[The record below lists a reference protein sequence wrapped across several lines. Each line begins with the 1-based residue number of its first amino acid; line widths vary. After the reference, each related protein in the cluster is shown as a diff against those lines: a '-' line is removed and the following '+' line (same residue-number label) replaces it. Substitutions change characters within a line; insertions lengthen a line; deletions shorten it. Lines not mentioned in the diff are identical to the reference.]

1 MPGSAVASASEVS
14 RRARPEAQAAAGH
27 PFNAMEEEGLTAHLN
42 EMEVAAFI
50 DRGLDPDG
58 RARVARHLVGCD
70 ACRSEVV
77 AISRFTRARNRPG
90 WLPLIPL
97 AAAAAALLLYLG
109 PPPGQRRDAAEP
121 PLFREPALTVAPAP
135 TPIAPRG
142 EIETIAAIT
151 WSTVPHADRYV
162 VTVFDSTG
170 SLVWRARTTDTL
182 LAVPRSTATLLSR
195 QMPYYWKVAARVDA
209 GRWVNSDLVS
219 FTLAHEPP
227 PK

>member
-1 MPGSAVASASEVS
+1 MHGCGVASGSEAS
-14 RRARPEAQAAAGH
+14 RRARYEAQAGARH
-27 PFNAMEEEGLTAHLN
+27 PFNAVEEEGLTAHLT
-42 EMEVAAFI
+42 EMEVAAFV
-50 DRGLDPDG
+50 DRGLQPDG

-77 AISRFTRARNRPG
+77 AITRLTRARHRPR

-109 PPPGQRRDAAEP
+109 PGQRREAAEP
-121 PLFREPALTVAPAP
+121 PFREPALTVAPAP
-135 TPIAPRG
+135 TPITPRG
-142 EIETIAAIT
+142 EIEHIAAIT

-170 SLVWRARTTDTL
+170 SVVWRARTIDTM

-195 QMPYYWKVAARVDA
+195 HVPYYWKVAARVEA

-219 FTLAHEPP
+219 FTLANEPP

>member
-1 MPGSAVASASEVS
+1 V
-14 RRARPEAQAAAGH
+14 
-27 PFNAMEEEGLTAHLN
+27 EEEGVTAHLT

-50 DRGLDPDG
+50 NRGLDSDG

-77 AISRFTRARNRPG
+77 AITSLTRARNRPG

-97 AAAAAALLLYLG
+97 AAAAAALLLYLA
-109 PPPGQRRDAAEP
+109 PGQRPDAEP

-162 VTVFDSTG
+162 VTIFDSTG
-170 SLVWRARTTDTL
+170 SVVWRARTTDTM
-182 LAVPRSTATLLSR
+182 LAVPRSTATLLSHHVA
-195 QMPYYWKVAARVDA
+195 YYWKVAARVDA
-209 GRWVNSDLVS
+209 GRWVNSDLAS
-219 FTLAHEPP
+219 FTLANEPP

>member
-97 AAAAAALLLYLG
+97 AAAAAAPLLYLG
-109 PPPGQRRDAAEP
+109 PPPWTTSRCGRAS
-121 PLFREPALTVAPAP
+121 
-135 TPIAPRG
+135 
-142 EIETIAAIT
+142 AI
-151 WSTVPHADRYV
+151 P
-162 VTVFDSTG
+162 
-170 SLVWRARTTDTL
+170 RARPDRG
-182 LAVPRSTATLLSR
+182 ARS
-195 QMPYYWKVAARVDA
+195 DA
-209 GRWVNSDLVS
+209 
-219 FTLAHEPP
+219 
-227 PK
+227 